1 MGSIAFDT
9 LSTSEDLQKAGVA
22 APQAKAITL
31 AIASVQG
38 DLATRADLES
48 VRDDVE
54 SVRSELTAKI
64 ESVRSELN
72 DKIESVRSE
81 LNEKIDGLR
90 SEMRWAFGFLFAL
103 NLLVLG
109 TVMGVLFR

>member
-1 MGSIAFDT
+1 MSSIAFDT

-48 VRDDVE
+48 VRADLE
-54 SVRSELTAKI
+54 SVRSELT
-64 ESVRSELN
+64 
-72 DKIESVRSE
+72 
-81 LNEKIDGLR
+81 EKIDGLR